1 MDTNYPVGSVVGGV
15 PPLEPPSAP
24 IVLRHKTR
32 YPGRNR
38 VLHREDAADAVWRQY
53 MREESGINDRYA
65 CTDPY
70 VIYGIGLPSASDAMR
85 RYWQGKNSGKVPV
98 EFPTRCRKCGNCLL
112 HRRRLWAA
120 RAHDECIASA
130 RTWFGTLTFNPECRF
145 LTECH
150 ASGAAKL
157 AGHSDWHSMDPS
169 NQYEYL
175 ARAAFAEVTKWLKR
189 VRKVGKQPLRYLLV
203 AEAHEDGF
211 PHFHLLLHEQA
222 GSVPKARLEEQW
234 RSGFSHWR
242 LVDVSNRKAAYY
254 VCKYLSKD
262 IRTRVRASV
271 RYGRAHMIERLTER
285 TESAT
290 RALAGSPRLS
300 SGPPRE
306 GFAQEPMGIGRPI
319 R

>member
-1 MDTNYPVGSVVGGV
+1 MDTPEYPVGSVVGQQPV
-15 PPLEPPSAP
+15 LELPSAP
-24 IVLRHKTR
+24 IVLRHRTK

-53 MREESGINDRYA
+53 MREESGKHDRYA

-70 VIYGIGLPSASDAMR
+70 IIYGIGLPSASDAMR
-85 RYWQGKNSGKVPV
+85 RYWQGKTSGRVPV
-98 EFPTRCRKCGNCLL
+98 EFPNRCRKCENCLL

-120 RAHDECIASA
+120 RAYDEMLASS

-150 ASGAAKL
+150 ASGAAKM
-157 AGHSDWHSMDPS
+157 AGLGEWRSMEPS
-169 NQYEYL
+169 NQYKYL
-175 ARAAFAEVTKWLKR
+175 ADTASVEVTKYLKR
-189 VRKVGKQPLRYLLV
+189 VRKNSGVPLRYLLV
-203 AEAHEDGF
+203 AEAHKDGF
-211 PHFHLLLHEQA
+211 PHFHLLLHEQS
-222 GSVPKARLEEQW
+222 GPVRKARLEEW
-234 RSGFSHWR
+234 WLSGHSHWR
-242 LVDVSNRKAAYY
+242 LVDASDRKAAYY

-271 RYGRAHMIERLTER
+271 RYGRAHMVGRLTECMQG
-285 TESAT
+285 AT

-306 GFAQEPMGIGRPI
+306 GFAQ
-319 R
+319 